1 MMIKEPQAD
10 ANGRG
15 MEMIEQVYGPAVAKA
30 IADLPPSAFNDE
42 TVTHLFADIWKR
54 PHLTVR
60 DRRLLV
66 LGATAMM
73 GRPDLVATQ
82 VRGARLSGDVTDAQL
97 DEAVLQLA
105 FYVGWGNAAAVQAA
119 IVAVRAEDAL

>member
-1 MMIKEPQAD
+1 
-10 ANGRG
+10 
-15 MEMIEQVYGPAVAKA
+15 MIEEIYGPGTRRA
-30 IADLPPSAFNDE
+30 IAALPASAFNAE
-42 TVTHLFADIWKR
+42 TIEHLFGEIWSR
-54 PHLTVR
+54 GHLSVR

-82 VRGARLSGDVTDAQL
+82 VRGARLRGDLSDDQL

-105 FYVGWGNAAAVQAA
+105 FYVGWGNAAALQQG
-119 IVAVRAEDAL
+119 IMVAREDS